1 MQWAEKSHTL
11 SFYILN
17 PMLCS
22 AIQKKEP
29 RFTTQFSIQIL
40 KIILPEKFLPR
51 GNLSR
56 HAKQKFVKKKTNF
69 CNITNKNKV
78 FGGGAA
84 DNLKTEQTLL
94 LFTAV
99 KQFPLCGSGLQTVP
113 FVMASL

>member
-11 SFYILN
+11 SFHILN

-56 HAKQKFVKKKTNF
+56 HAKQKFVKK
-69 CNITNKNKV
+69 NK
-78 FGGGAA
+78 F
-84 DNLKTEQTLL
+84 LQHY
-94 LFTAV
+94 
-99 KQFPLCGSGLQTVP
+99 KQK
-113 FVMASL
+113 